1 MKYKQ
6 HFKTEEIDWQEAHV
20 NSKHN
25 FDVLEGIDKEQKDKG
40 EYLWRTFRRN
50 VADGYAYYQ
59 IVKITKKSAKVEVCR
74 GVCLDEWT
82 DNLLG
87 YECELPLKIVT
98 DMIDSKDKMFDF
110 LNRK

>member
-6 HFKTEEIDWQEAHV
+6 HFKTEDIDWQEAHV

-25 FDVLEGIDKEQKDKG
+25 LDVLEGIDKEQRDKG
-40 EYLWRTFRRN
+40 ELLWRNFARN

-59 IVKITKKSAKVEVCR
+59 ITKVTKEYAKVEVCR

-82 DNLLG
+82 DNMLG
-87 YECELPLKIVT
+87 ESCQLPLNIVKN
-98 DMIDSKDKMFDF
+98 MIAQKDAMARLFS
-110 LNRK
+110 

>member
-6 HFKTEEIDWQEAHV
+6 HFKTEDIDWQEAHV

-25 FDVLEGIDKEQKDKG
+25 FDVLEGIDKEQRDKG
-40 EYLWRTFRRN
+40 ELLWRNFARN

-59 IVKITKKSAKVEVCR
+59 ITKVTKEYAKVEVCR

-82 DNLLG
+82 DNMLG
-87 YECELPLKIVT
+87 YECQLPLNIVKN
-98 DMIDSKDKMFDF
+98 MIAQKDAMAKLFS
-110 LNRK
+110 

>member
-25 FDVLEGIDKEQKDKG
+25 FDVLEGIDKEQRDKG
-40 EYLWRTFRRN
+40 ELLWRNFARN

-59 IVKITKKSAKVEVCR
+59 ITKVTKEYAKVEVCR

-82 DNLLG
+82 DNMLG
-87 YECELPLKIVT
+87 YECQLPLNIVKN
-98 DMIDSKDKMFDF
+98 MIAQKDAMAKLFS
-110 LNRK
+110 